1 MTDLPPAVLL
11 DELARLKTR
20 TRADRH
26 AYVPPLLLFG
36 VLVLL
41 APLWSSGG
49 PALFG
54 VAGLWFGTPLELYWL
69 VAVTGG
75 FLATA
80 CWYLHR
86 GRRRG
91 VRTPIG
97 AYLAVGFVG
106 VVAIS
111 FGMPV
116 VASFAYRVARSPY
129 AQAPVTGPV
138 MIVATAVLGGLL
150 WLRSTLTGHAAR
162 GVVTAAAVLS
172 GLVALSALDL
182 RFAPYRPYASLVT
195 IGLGLVGL
203 AWLERSRL
211 LGVISG
217 LFAASALLANLGVF
231 ARYEGETAHVFR
243 SSLLPG
249 LILLVG
255 GVVAWFHE
263 RGART

>member
-26 AYVPPLLLFG
+26 AYVPPVLLFG

-41 APLWSSGG
+41 APLWPSGG

-54 VAGLWFGTPLELYWL
+54 VAGVWFGTPLDLYWL
-69 VAVTGG
+69 VAATGG

-80 CWYLHR
+80 GWYLLR
-86 GRRRG
+86 GRHRG

-97 AYLAVGFVG
+97 AHLAVGFTG
-106 VVAIS
+106 VVAICL
-111 FGMPV
+111 GMPV

-129 AQAPVTGPV
+129 AQGPVLGPV
-138 MIVATAVLGGLL
+138 MIVAAVVLGGLL
-150 WLRSTLTGHAAR
+150 WLRSALTGRTAR

-195 IGLGLVGL
+195 IGLGLIGL

-211 LGVISG
+211 LGVITG

-231 ARYEGETAHVFR
+231 AHYETAHVFR

-249 LILLVG
+249 LILVVG

-263 RGART
+263 RGARA